1 MKKALYPGSFDPVTH
16 GHVDVI
22 RRAVKIFDG
31 LILAVANN
39 PTKKPLFSLDER
51 VEMIKSVTSNIEGI
65 EIDTFD
71 GLLVDFVAHKKA
83 SVVVRGLRSMSD
95 FEYEFQMALTNRKL
109 CSSVE
114 TIFMMPSESYS
125 YLSSKLI
132 KEAAALG
139 ANIKAFVPVFV
150 AKAVKEKLG

>member
-109 CSSVE
+109 SEEIE
-114 TIFMMPSESYS
+114 TIFLMSGEQYS
-125 YLSSKLI
+125 YMSSRAI
-132 KEAAALG
+132 KEIAELG
-139 ANIKAFVPVFV
+139 GDVSKFVPAEV
-150 AKAVKEKLG
+150 AEKLLAKIR